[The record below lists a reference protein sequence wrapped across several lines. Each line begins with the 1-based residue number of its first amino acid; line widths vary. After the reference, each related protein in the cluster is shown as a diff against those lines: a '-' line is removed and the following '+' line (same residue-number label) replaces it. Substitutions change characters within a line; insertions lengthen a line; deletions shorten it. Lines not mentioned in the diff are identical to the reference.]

1 MKIKLY
7 QVNPEK
13 DTKQVM
19 FMPYGMIDSVNK
31 EIYDLVYESDLPC
44 SSLEEVYA
52 KLNIDHPSDYR
63 CRSMSVSDVVEV
75 CESDTVPLGFY
86 FCDMLGFK
94 QIDFNSDDSSADTDP
109 TCEHQAKISV
119 LLVEPGKYPQT
130 VEIDNSLE
138 AMQELVGGYIEVIM
152 PYESQVALV
161 CNEEGKLTNLPLN
174 RALYSGDGRNRKVS
188 DIISGSFLSAA
199 HRQKAENFLA
209 CLRNWQTNIR
219 LCLNSLNYFL
229 NRMAE
234 LK

>member
-31 EIYDLVYESDLPC
+31 EIYDLVYESNLPC

-75 CESDTVPLGFY
+75 CESDTVPQGFY

-109 TCEHQAKISV
+109 TSEHQAKISV
-119 LLVEPGKYPQT
+119 LLVEPGKYPQMI
-130 VEIDNSLE
+130 EIANSLE
-138 AMQELVGGYIEVIM
+138 AMQELVGGYIEVFACLFYPAISV
-152 PYESQVALV
+152 EKTL
-161 CNEEGKLTNLPLN
+161 KLH
-174 RALYSGDGRNRKVS
+174 
-188 DIISGSFLSAA
+188 F
-199 HRQKAENFLA
+199 NFLH
-209 CLRNWQTNIR
+209 L
-219 LCLNSLNYFL
+219 SLHLQIGMLALIFVI
-229 NRMAE
+229 ME
-234 LK
+234 LTVIL

>member
-19 FMPYGMIDSVNK
+19 FMPYGMIDSVNR
-31 EIYDLVYESDLPC
+31 EIYDLAYESDLSC

-52 KLNIDHPSDYR
+52 KLHIDHHYDYR

-75 CESDTVPLGFY
+75 CESYTVPQGFY

-94 QIDFNSDDSSADTDP
+94 QIDFNSEESEEDDSSADTDP
-109 TCEHQAKISV
+109 TSEHQAKISV

-161 CNEEGKLTNLPLN
+161 CNLL
-174 RALYSGDGRNRKVS
+174 
-188 DIISGSFLSAA
+188 LSATK
-199 HRQKAENFLA
+199 KAD
-209 CLRNWQTNIR
+209 
-219 LCLNSLNYFL
+219 
-229 NRMAE
+229 
-234 LK
+234 